1 MRLLSVTAATLL
13 ALASASVGAVP
24 ATAAEPIVVGSC
36 ATSVQGT
43 PGTPVSLSPAA
54 VTQPITDLIRAIPLL
69 GPPIADQFKPLFS
82 QGKPIP
88 IGAVQAGT
96 TTISGATIANAVVAE
111 LQKLPL
117 LGPVI
122 GTLDKSVR
130 STLTSGCGVVVTGVN
145 QVAAPIQ
152 DGSKAIADASQKLT
166 PQLPGQPQ
174 APGQQPQ
181 PQQPGTSPGQQPGV
195 SPGTPGTPQSAPSN
209 RDFSLYALGSNFGR
223 VPLFSY
229 GSLPF
234 AMPGLYSPSPGVRY
248 GSQVPRASNGTG
260 LDTDQVLAAG
270 RATALPRLGGP
281 GGVGLPVLLAVL
293 MLALVTGAL
302 VRTWVLRRTPA

>member
-13 ALASASVGAVP
+13 ALASATVGITP
-24 ATAAEPIVVGSC
+24 ATAADPIVVGSC

-69 GPPIADQFKPLFS
+69 GPPLVKPFQDAFA

-88 IGAVQAGT
+88 IGAVQTGT

-111 LQKLPL
+111 LRKLPL
-117 LGPVI
+117 LGPII
-122 GTLDKSVR
+122 GTLDQTVR
-130 STLTSGCGVVVTGVN
+130 STLTSGCNVVVTGVN
-145 QVAAPIQ
+145 QVAAPVQ
-152 DGSKAIADASQKLT
+152 DGAKAVADASQQAV
-166 PQLPGQPQ
+166 QLPGAPKP
-174 APGQQPQ
+174 PGQQPQ
-181 PQQPGTSPGQQPGV
+181 PQPGTQPGQPGV
-195 SPGTPGTPQSAPSN
+195 TPGTPGAVPGAPSN
-209 RDFSLYALGSNFGR
+209 RDFSLYSLSGNFGR
-223 VPLFSY
+223 VPLFTY

-248 GSQVPRASNGTG
+248 GSQVPRASNGNG
-260 LDTDQVLAAG
+260 VDGDEVLAAG

-281 GGVGLPVLLAVL
+281 GGVGVPVLLAVL
-293 MLALVTGAL
+293 MLACVTGAL

>member
-13 ALASASVGAVP
+13 ALASASVGAMP
-24 ATAAEPIVVGSC
+24 ATAAEPIIVGSC

-69 GPPIADQFKPLFS
+69 GPPLADPFKQAFS

-117 LGPVI
+117 LGPI
-122 GTLDKSVR
+122 LGTLDKTVR
-130 STLTSGCGVVVTGVN
+130 STLTSGCQVVVTGVN
-145 QVAAPIQ
+145 QAVAPIQ
-152 DGSKAIADASQKLT
+152 DGTKAIADASQQAV
-166 PQLPGQPQ
+166 QLPGQPKPP
-174 APGQQPQ
+174 AGQPK
-181 PQQPGTSPGQQPGV
+181 PQPGTQPGQPGV
-195 SPGTPGTPQSAPSN
+195 SPGTPGVPQAGAPSN
-209 RDFSLYALGSNFGR
+209 RDFSLYSLGSNFGR

-248 GSQVPRASNGTG
+248 GSQVPRASNGNG
-260 LDTDQVLAAG
+260 IDGDQVLAAG

-281 GGVGLPVLLAVL
+281 GGVGFPVLVAVL
-293 MLALVTGAL
+293 MLACVTGAL

>member
-13 ALASASVGAVP
+13 ALASATVGAAAP
-24 ATAAEPIVVGSC
+24 ATAADPIVVGSC

-69 GPPIADQFKPLFS
+69 GPPLADPFKQAFS

-117 LGPVI
+117 LGPII
-122 GTLDKSVR
+122 GTLDKTAR
-130 STLTSGCGVVVTGVN
+130 TTLTSGCQVVVTGVN
-145 QVAAPIQ
+145 QVVAPVQ
-152 DGSKAIADASQKLT
+152 GGAKAVADASQQAV
-166 PQLPGQPQ
+166 QLPGQTKPP
-174 APGQQPQ
+174 AQQPQ
-181 PQQPGTSPGQQPGV
+181 PQPGTQPGQPGV
-195 SPGTPGTPQSAPSN
+195 SPGTPGAVSGAPSN
-209 RDFSLYALGSNFGR
+209 RDFSLYPIGSNFGR

-260 LDTDQVLAAG
+260 VQGDSVQAAG
-270 RATALPRLGGP
+270 RATALPRLSGP
-281 GGVGLPVLLAVL
+281 GGVGAPVLVAVL
-293 MLALVTGAL
+293 LLALVTGAL